1 MHVHYACTR
10 YIKAQSV
17 SNAAATKKLLR
28 AFAKQCGAE
37 VDFDAMKRAEVEQ
50 AEAAWALLRTRYI
63 STACSPHVH
72 ILRMHCMTWAVG
84 ALVAR
89 LSQPDPSPPPCV

>member
-50 AEAAWALLRTRYI
+50 ARGRMDTTAHTLYFYGVFAARAYCVC
-63 STACSPHVH
+63 TA
-72 ILRMHCMTWAVG
+72 
-84 ALVAR
+84 
-89 LSQPDPSPPPCV
+89 